1 MIFLRSWE
9 CPQSQVE
16 IHQMKGSLILQKCLM
31 EVVLETKIIK
41 PNQPQ
46 IQLNKAQCLN
56 RKVALNQKSKKYHLM
71 PHRQISIIQNQTLES
86 LQVLRKDQ
94 AKNSK
99 ISFQILLLHKTHL
112 SQILLDLILDN
123 LKNQKTHF
131 PRFPQDRVFLQILS
145 SYKTPLQG
153 QEYNKQLLTLL
164 EG

>member
-1 MIFLRSWE
+1 
-9 CPQSQVE
+9 
-16 IHQMKGSLILQKCLM
+16 M

-41 PNQPQ
+41 PHQPR

-56 RKVALNQKSKKYHLM
+56 RKVALSMKSKKYLLM
-71 PHRQISIIQNQTLES
+71 PHRQTSIIQNQTLES

-112 SQILLDLILDN
+112 NQILLASILDN

-131 PRFPQDRVFLQILS
+131 PRFPQARFPQIIS
-145 SYKTPLQG
+145 SYKTLLQG
-153 QEYNKQLLTLL
+153 QEYNKHLLTHL